1 LFNAS
6 IYAGRSFVAIADAWW
21 PDAGVVAE
29 VDSREWHL
37 SPADWEHTIRRHA
50 AMTAH
55 GILVL
60 HFTPGQIHRDAA
72 KVTADLRSAIV
83 AGRGRAPLTLRTKPA
98 TA

>member
-1 LFNAS
+1 
-6 IYAGRSFVAIADAWW
+6 
-21 PDAGVVAE
+21 
-29 VDSREWHL
+29 
-37 SPADWEHTIRRHA
+37 
-50 AMTAH
+50 MTAH

-83 AGRGRAPLTLRTKPA
+83 AGRRRAPLALRTKPA